1 MNTQWKFAL
10 AVMLAS
16 STFVAYAED
25 APNAD
30 ATVTSVAMPA
40 SVNNPAMHAQ
50 MQKMQAIYDQ
60 AAAAKS
66 PAERQAA
73 MHESMQ
79 IMQDSLSMMSQQQA
93 AAGCNGMGMHVGSG
107 MGMSGNKSVQGMGAS
122 DGMGMMGMMM
132 KMLDQQMSMT
142 TMPMHN

>member
-93 AAGCNGMGMHVGSG
+93 AAGCNGMGMHMGS
-107 MGMSGNKSVQGMGAS
+107 GMSGNKSVQGMGAS